1 MTAATYRRISPRG
14 GAPRCAWVAVVA
26 LLAALAV
33 LVHHDAAVSPTP
45 ATAVSAMPAT
55 DHTAMTAPATAPAG
69 HGEAARVGAAVPAVA
84 PPMDHDDGG
93 ACPGPAMQH
102 CSSGD
107 VSTPQLLA
115 PPSAL
120 PRTVQSSSVRSVLA
134 GHGPSGISHRAP
146 PDLSLLSRLLI

>member
-33 LVHHDAAVSPTP
+33 LVHHDVAVSATP
-45 ATAVSAMPAT
+45 ATAMSAMPAM
-55 DHTAMTAPATAPAG
+55 DHTATTAPATAPTG
-69 HGEAARVGAAVPAVA
+69 PGEAARVEAAAPA
-84 PPMDHDDGG
+84 MDHDDGG
-93 ACPGPAMQH
+93 ACSGSAMQH

-120 PRTVQSSSVRSVLA
+120 PRTVRSSSVRSVLA